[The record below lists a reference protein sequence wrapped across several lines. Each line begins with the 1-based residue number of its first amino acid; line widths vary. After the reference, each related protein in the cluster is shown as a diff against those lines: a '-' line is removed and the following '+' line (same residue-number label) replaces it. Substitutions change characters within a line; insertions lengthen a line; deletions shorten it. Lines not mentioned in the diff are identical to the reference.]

1 MRLNDAVT
9 GVLLLALAIAI
20 LFNVSVFPVIPGQ
33 SVGPSLFPSVL
44 GSLLAV
50 CALLLIREGLTTTKS
65 QPWFVLGDWVRS
77 VHHLKNFLLTL
88 ACLVFYILASDTLG
102 FIVCSTLI
110 LAVLFLAFSVR
121 LKLVL
126 PLAILVTLV
135 IHAAFYKGLRVPLPW
150 GILQP
155 LQW

>member
-1 MRLNDAVT
+1 
-9 GVLLLALAIAI
+9 
-20 LFNVSVFPVIPGQ
+20 
-33 SVGPSLFPSVL
+33 
-44 GSLLAV
+44 
-50 CALLLIREGLTTTKS
+50 LIREGLTTSKS
-65 QPWFVLGDWVRS
+65 QPWFVLGKWVRS

-88 ACLVFYILASDTLG
+88 ACLVFYILASDVLG

-121 LKLVL
+121 VKLVF